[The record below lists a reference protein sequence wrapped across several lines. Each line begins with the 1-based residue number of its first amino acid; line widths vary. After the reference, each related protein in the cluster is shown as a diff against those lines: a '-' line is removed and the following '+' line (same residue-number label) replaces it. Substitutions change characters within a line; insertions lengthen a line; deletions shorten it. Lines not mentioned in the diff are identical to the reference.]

1 MWVTGMVTSE
11 GKGTLTLGTERI
23 AYFAVVTGNLRPIL
37 SPASVAVVGASRTP
51 GTIGHEIVASLLRCG
66 YTGAVYPVNPRATA
80 ICAVPA
86 FPDIEAIP
94 VAIDQAII
102 VVPKELVQQVAEGC
116 ARKGIPGLVV
126 ISSGF
131 KEIGGEGIERE
142 RRLTAFVRA
151 NGMRMVGPN
160 CMGVLN
166 ANPAVSMNGTFAPSL
181 PPYGKVGFVS
191 QSGAMGLSVL
201 DYAREYGIGISQF
214 VSVGNKPDVSGNDLL
229 LAWEDEPDVEVIL
242 MYVENFGNPAK
253 FLQLASRITKRKP
266 IIVVKAGRS
275 QAGARA
281 ASSHT
286 GALAASDA
294 AVDALLAQAG
304 VLRAGTVEELF
315 DLAMGF
321 SVQAAPRSRR
331 TAVLTNAGGPGI
343 LAADACEANGLE
355 LPDLAPAT
363 VARLAPLFPAEAS
376 IRNPLDMIASATP
389 KGYRA
394 ALAAL
399 LDDPNVDAALAIFV
413 PPLGVTQQDVTLAI
427 ASVAEE
433 RPAKTVFG
441 VLMGHQGLPQG
452 RATLHDAG
460 IPAYIFPESAA
471 RALAAMCRW
480 REWQDRPPEVP
491 EELRVDAAAA
501 RRIIDAARAEG
512 RSRLAEDRALELLA
526 AYGIPVAR
534 GELAVGADEAVRHAE
549 RMGYPV
555 VLKIVAPAI
564 IHKTEVGGV
573 RVNLGD
579 AAEVRRAY
587 DQILLG
593 ARAVYPAAVI
603 SGVLVQR
610 MVQDGRE
617 LIVGMTRDPVF
628 GPLVMFG
635 LGGILVEVLRDVSFR
650 IAPFGRDEARRMM
663 REIRGAALLDAV
675 RGMSAADRPALED
688 VLLRIARLVTDC
700 PEIAEL
706 DVNPLMAMPVGAV
719 AADARVMLAPGPT
732 PSLGPPAH

>member
-1 MWVTGMVTSE
+1 MR
-11 GKGTLTLGTERI
+11 GT
-23 AYFAVVTGNLRPIL
+23 LRPIL
-37 SPASVAVVGASRTP
+37 APASVAVIGASRTR

-66 YTGAVYPVNPRATA
+66 YTGAVYPVNPKASA

-86 FPDIEAIP
+86 FPDIEAVP
-94 VAIDQAII
+94 ATIDQAII
-102 VVPKELVQQVAEGC
+102 VVPKELVQSVDEGC

-131 KEIGGEGIERE
+131 KEVGGDGLERE
-142 RRLTAFVRA
+142 CRLTELVRA
-151 NGMRMVGPN
+151 SGMRMVGPN

-166 ANPAVSMNGTFAPSL
+166 ANPAVSMNGTFAPHL

-201 DYAREYGIGISQF
+201 DYAREFGIGISQF
-214 VSVGNKPDVSGNDLL
+214 VSIGNKPDVSGNDLL
-229 LAWEDEPDVEVIL
+229 LAWEDEPDVEAIL
-242 MYVENFGNPAK
+242 MYVENFGNPGK
-253 FLQLASRITKRKP
+253 FLEIASRITKRKP
-266 IIVVKAGRS
+266 IIVVKSGRS
-275 QAGARA
+275 RAGARA

-304 VLRAGTVEELF
+304 VLRAGSIEELF

-321 SVQAAPRSRR
+321 SVQRAPKSRR
-331 TAVLTNAGGPGI
+331 TVVLTNAGGPGI

-389 KGYRA
+389 QGYRA
-394 ALAAL
+394 ALSAL
-399 LDDPNVDAALAIFV
+399 LDDPGVDAALAIFV
-413 PPLGVTQQDVTLAI
+413 PPLGVTQEDVTLAI
-427 ASVAEE
+427 ASVVEQH
-433 RPAKTVFG
+433 PDKTVFG

-452 RATLHDAG
+452 KATLHEAG
-460 IPAYIFPESAA
+460 VPAYIFPESAA

-480 REWQDRPPEVP
+480 REWQ
-491 EELRVDAAAA
+491 ELSSTASEAIPVNAAGA
-501 RRIIDAARAEG
+501 RRLLDAARAEG
-512 RSRLAEDRALELLA
+512 RSRLAEAEALELLS

-534 GELAVGADEAVRHAE
+534 GELATGAEAAVQLAE

-555 VLKIVAPAI
+555 VLKIVAPMI
-564 IHKTEVGGV
+564 LHKTEVGGV
-573 RVNLGD
+573 QVNLSD
-579 AAEVRRAY
+579 AAEVRRAFE
-587 DQILLG
+587 QILSL
-593 ARAVYPAAVI
+593 ARAARPDAAV
-603 SGVLVQR
+603 SGVLVQP
-610 MVQDGRE
+610 MVQHGRE

-635 LGGILVEVLRDVSFR
+635 LGGILVEVLRDVTFR
-650 IAPFGRDEARRMM
+650 IAPFGREEARRMM

-675 RGMSAADRPALED
+675 RGSPPADRGAVED
-688 VLLRIARLVTDC
+688 VLLRVARLVTDC

-706 DVNPLMAMPVGAV
+706 DVNPLMAMPAGAV
-719 AADARVMLAPGPT
+719 AADVRVMLTSTRDNPRPN
-732 PSLGPPAH
+732 SLEASLPR

>member
-1 MWVTGMVTSE
+1 VS
-11 GKGTLTLGTERI
+11 GT
-23 AYFAVVTGNLRPIL
+23 LRPIL
-37 SPASVAVVGASRTP
+37 APANVAVVGASRTP
-51 GTIGHEIVASLLRCG
+51 GTIGHEIVASLVRCG
-66 YTGAVYPVNPRATA
+66 FSGGVYPVNPKAAA
-80 ICAVPA
+80 ICSVPA
-86 FPDIEAIP
+86 FPHIESIP
-94 VAIDQAII
+94 AAIDQAII
-102 VVPKELVQQVAEGC
+102 VVPKELVQGVVEAC

-131 KEIGGEGIERE
+131 KEVGGEGIERE
-142 RRLTAFVRA
+142 RRLTEFVRA
-151 NGMRMVGPN
+151 NRIRMVGPN

-166 ANPAVSMNGTFAPSL
+166 SNPAVSMNGTFAPEL

-201 DYAREYGIGISQF
+201 DYARVYGIGISQF
-214 VSVGNKPDVSGNDLL
+214 VSIGNKSDVSGNDLL
-229 LAWEDEPDVEVIL
+229 LAWEDDPDVEVIL

-253 FLQLASRITKRKP
+253 FLQIASRLTKRKP
-266 IIVVKAGRS
+266 IIVVKSGRS
-275 QAGARA
+275 RAGARA

-304 VLRAGTVEELF
+304 VLRAGSVEELF

-321 SVQAAPRSRR
+321 SVQQAPGSRR
-331 TAVLTNAGGPGI
+331 IAVLTNAGGPGI

-376 IRNPLDMIASATP
+376 IRNPLDMIAAATSR
-389 KGYRA
+389 GYRA
-394 ALAAL
+394 ALGAML
-399 LDDPNVDAALAIFV
+399 EDPNVDAALAIFV
-413 PPLGVTQQDVTLAI
+413 PPLGVTQADVTLAI

-433 RPAKTVFG
+433 HPTKTVFG
-441 VLMGHQGLPQG
+441 VLMGYQGLPQG
-452 RATLHDAG
+452 RATLHEAR
-460 IPAYIFPESAA
+460 IPAFIFPESAA
-471 RALAAMCRW
+471 RVLAAMCRW
-480 REWQDRPPEVP
+480 REWQELPTAAPEKLEVN
-491 EELRVDAAAA
+491 AASG
-501 RRIIDAARAEG
+501 RRLIDAALAAG
-512 RSRLAEDRALELLA
+512 RSRLAEAEALDLLA

-534 GELAVGADEAVRHAE
+534 GELATSADAAVGHAE

-555 VLKIVAPAI
+555 VLKIVAPAVL
-564 IHKTEVGGV
+564 HKTEVGGV

-593 ARAVYPAAVI
+593 AQTARPDAAI
-603 SGVLVQR
+603 SGILVQA
-610 MVQDGRE
+610 MVQHGRE

-635 LGGILVEVLRDVSFR
+635 LGGILVEVLHDVTFR
-650 IAPFGRDEARRMM
+650 IAPFDREEARRMM
-663 REIRGAALLDAV
+663 REIRGARLLDAV
-675 RGMSAADRPALED
+675 RGWPPADRGAVED
-688 VLLRIARLVTDC
+688 VLLRIARLVTDH

-706 DVNPLMAMPVGAV
+706 DVNPLMAMPSGAV
-719 AADARVMLAPGPT
+719 AADARVLLTPPGR
-732 PSLGPPAH
+732 S